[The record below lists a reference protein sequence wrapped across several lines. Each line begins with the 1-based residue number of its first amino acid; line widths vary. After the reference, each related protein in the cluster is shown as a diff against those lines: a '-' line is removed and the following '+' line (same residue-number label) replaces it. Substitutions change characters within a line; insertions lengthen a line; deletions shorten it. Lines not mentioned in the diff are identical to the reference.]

1 MGTMIE
7 GVAISENYTLAKH
20 LIDAAMLRHQ
30 ALSSNIANLQTP
42 GYKRVDLDVDFETKL
57 AEQVKAGQ
65 WGSLEEARLV
75 EDKTAQAVRPDG
87 NNVALEEELMQINQN
102 SLNYQFLAQY
112 VSDATQHIKIAVT
125 GRTV

>member
-1 MGTMIE
+1 MIE
-7 GVAISENYTLAKH
+7 GVAISENYTMAKH

-42 GYKRVDLDVDFETKL
+42 GYKRVDLEVDFEAKL

-65 WGSLEEARLV
+65 WNSLERPQIV
-75 EDKTAQAVRPDG
+75 QDKTAQVVRADG

-102 SLNYQFLAQY
+102 SLNYEFLAQY
-112 VSDATQHIKIAVT
+112 ISSTKTSIKTAIT